1 MKEETEESQEPA
13 EEPQKESEK
22 IEETS
27 DSKETRLLR
36 LAAIGIVI
44 GCIVLFFAIF
54 FGLKYIYPSE
64 PKYQTITYRGFE
76 FKNISGT
83 WYTDWQAGDKA
94 VSVALRYN
102 PLEVQNV
109 SMVGILGKNFS
120 DKQIY
125 ITFDPLSEDKSF
137 KYMALAGA
145 ELGESLAKVFEKE
158 IYAACTKNETESCL
172 DRPIVSCADKNQS
185 VIFLNASGPA
195 RIVMRGNC
203 LTLQGEGFELLRA
216 VDKMLYIWYQIIQVQ
231 IIETNQTVKN
241 NNIG

>member
-1 MKEETEESQEPA
+1 MKEEQEENQEPA
-13 EEPQKESEK
+13 EEMRNESE
-22 IEETS
+22 EGTEAS
-27 DSKETRLLR
+27 DPKETRVLR

-64 PKYQTITYRGFE
+64 PEYQTIAYHGFE

-83 WYTDWQAGDKA
+83 WYTDWQAGDKL

-109 SMVGILGKNFS
+109 SMVGILSDNFS
-120 DKQIY
+120 DKPIY

-158 IYAACTKNETESCL
+158 IYAACTRNETETCL
-172 DRPIVSCADKNQS
+172 DRPIVACADKNQS
-185 VIFLNASGPA
+185 VIFLNATGPA
-195 RIVMRGNC
+195 RIILRENC
-203 LTLQGEGFELLRA
+203 LTFQGEGFELLRA

-231 IIETNQTVKN
+231 IVEKNQTANN